1 MRQNVKHGETTRY
14 SLYINFTSFFLLS
27 IYIIFSILILFNYLS
42 DTYPFEFFFFHI
54 YFHQM
59 LPVPEIIHATD
70 WILSVRLAT
79 YSSPVFSLPSS
90 TSASASHSKLVIP
103 LEHRYD
109 HKKEIEQSSNDALG
123 SVKSSKVEES
133 TYKSI
138 KRDLITPNEFT
149 TKKVHRTMDIPIS
162 RIAKVRDLY
171 QIILNTYPHLK
182 EPHCDSITSPVSIP
196 YTDPADG
203 ADITRNADPDSYTG
217 SSLTLAPE
225 ERENTFPEL
234 RYFSIAK
241 AVTTGPP
248 LSLKSCMKLLWDPSV
263 LISSPDIPIDDP
275 SLGIRDGTL
284 LIIRG
289 NSDWQRAQM
298 ECVLQESSG
307 SGSGSGSSEVQI
319 DSANLQ
325 GSQLPPWK
333 SKSTLIKKRASG
345 ISTAAHT
352 DNSSVCPSLVDSVK
366 VRADMNSRRGSG
378 RRVERGLILKSQG
391 SQISSIVGSR
401 QGTIMQTTLDLENGT
416 YQNSNSLPLEI
427 NSEMDTRIVEKNV
440 LSISQFIGHTVRRS
454 ISDSDVRSGILGPG
468 LDLHVTPLDFSD
480 RPTTCQSLYT
490 SSTADGYRTADSVV
504 GFDVLKTPVA
514 PVKVVRALKK
524 DSQGT

>member
-1 MRQNVKHGETTRY
+1 MERLLDI
-14 SLYINFTSFFLLS
+14 LYTLILLHFFYFQFTLFSPS
-27 IYIIFSILILFNYLS
+27 SSFSI
-42 DTYPFEFFFFHI
+42 TYPIPTPLIFFFFHI
-54 YFHQM
+54 YFHQI

-123 SVKSSKVEES
+123 GVKSSKVEES

-307 SGSGSGSSEVQI
+307 SGSGSSEVQI

-427 NSEMDTRIVEKNV
+427 NSEMDTRIVEKKV